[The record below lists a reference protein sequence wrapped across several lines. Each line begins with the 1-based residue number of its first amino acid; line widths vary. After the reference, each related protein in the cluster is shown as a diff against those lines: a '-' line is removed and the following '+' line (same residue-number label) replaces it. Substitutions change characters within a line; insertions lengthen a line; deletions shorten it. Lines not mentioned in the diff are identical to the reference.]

1 MNQATT
7 STTERCSNLLL
18 ELETDCGTT
27 DLCTLVFKT
36 LRQAIA
42 DLKVEDITAFKT
54 ELESLYD
61 LLSHTKPRFGIIN
74 YYLNQLKKFWEQE
87 KTQDLETLRK
97 HLESQLEQI
106 LDEIEQNKA
115 DVLDHINELPVEG
128 KTILIY
134 DHSHTVHKTLKYLHQ
149 QQKRKFKVI
158 VAEQDYC
165 KTHENIEVLH
175 DLGIPFRVVPDYMLC
190 HIHEEIDAV
199 FLGATTLKD
208 TMHFVMDPG
217 TYSLVSQFN
226 SFKIPCYLFCCT
238 SKFSL
243 WPSKHLDE
251 LSFKQDQRA
260 HPEKEHINY
269 ERLKYSHDRVKA
281 EHFTKIVTDEGMF
294 TPEEIEEVFAE
305 KLKAFGHQ

>member
-190 HIHEEIDAV
+190 HIR
-199 FLGATTLKD
+199 
-208 TMHFVMDPG
+208 
-217 TYSLVSQFN
+217 
-226 SFKIPCYLFCCT
+226 
-238 SKFSL
+238 L

>member
-1 MNQATT
+1 MNKTT
-7 STTERCSNLLL
+7 QSSAHERGSNLLL
-18 ELETDCGTT
+18 EMETDCGTT
-27 DLCTLVFKT
+27 DLSSLVFRT
-36 LRQAIA
+36 MAQAIK
-42 DLKVEDITAFKT
+42 DLKVETVQDFKT
-54 ELESLYD
+54 ELDSLHH

-74 YYLNQLKKFWEQE
+74 YYLDQLKKVWDKDHSKNLEKLREALQE
-87 KTQDLETLRK
+87 KINEFLA
-97 HLESQLEQI
+97 
-106 LDEIEQNKA
+106 EIKQNKA
-115 DVLDHINELPVEG
+115 DVLDHISTLPVEG

-134 DHSHTVHKTLKYLHQ
+134 DHSHTVHETLRYLHQ
-149 QQKRKFKVI
+149 QQKRNFRVI
-158 VAEQDYC
+158 VAEQDYL

-208 TMHFVMDPG
+208 SMHFVTDPG

-226 SFKIPCYLFCCT
+226 SFEIPCYLFCCT

-251 LSFKQDQRA
+251 LSFKQDRRN
-260 HPEKEHINY
+260 HPEKAISY

-281 EHFTKIVTDEGMF
+281 KHFTKIVTDEGLF
-294 TPEEIEEVFAE
+294 TPAEIEDVFAK
-305 KLKAFGHQ
+305 KLKKFGHQ